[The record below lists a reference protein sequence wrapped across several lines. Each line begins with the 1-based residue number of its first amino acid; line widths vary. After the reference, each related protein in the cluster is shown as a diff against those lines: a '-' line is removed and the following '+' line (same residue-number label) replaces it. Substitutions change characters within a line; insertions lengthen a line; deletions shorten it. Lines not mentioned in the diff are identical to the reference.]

1 MWARKSH
8 AVGIYNLIIQR
19 CLRIQTPLTQRT
31 FSQAAVV
38 AVEEDSQQPIADEY
52 PKPDPKYA
60 EIIRALPRERS
71 GRIVAAK
78 LRAKGRIPSIVFGCE
93 NGEQGGNK
101 TLVSVETKQMR
112 NLLRKVG
119 ESSLLSRT
127 FDLEVKAAPDSEEIV
142 EKGRVLP
149 RLIHINRATDE
160 IVNVTFIRAPPH
172 ALLKVDV
179 PLLYRG
185 ADACPG
191 IRKGGYLNTIRRTVK
206 FLCPA
211 DLIPPYIDVD
221 LSELDIGQKLLMRD
235 LKVHPL
241 LKLLKA
247 DQDWPVC
254 KIMGSKF
261 KAQQAGS

>member
-1 MWARKSH
+1 MWTRKSH
-8 AVGIYNLIIQR
+8 TLGLYNLTIQR
-19 CLRIQTPLTQRT
+19 CLKIEIPLTQRT
-31 FSQAAVV
+31 FSQAASV
-38 AVEEDSQQPIADEY
+38 AAEQDRQEPNAEEY
-52 PKPDPKYA
+52 PQPDPKYA
-60 EIIRALPRERS
+60 EIIRALPREGS
-71 GRIVAAK
+71 GRLVAAK
-78 LRAKGRIPSIVFGCE
+78 LRAKGRIPSIVFE
-93 NGEQGGNK
+93 GESGDKGNNK
-101 TLVSVETKQMR
+101 RLISVETKQIR

-127 FDLEVKAAPDSEEIV
+127 FDIEVKAGPDSEEIV

-149 RLIHINRATDE
+149 RLIHINRGTDE
-160 IVNVTFIRAPPH
+160 IVNVTFIRAPPS

-185 ADACPG
+185 EDACPG

-211 DLIPPYIDVD
+211 DLIPRYIDVD
-221 LSELDIGQKLLMRD
+221 ISELDVGQKLLMRD

-247 DQDWPVC
+247 GEEWPIC
-254 KIMGSKF
+254 TIMGSKF
-261 KAQQAGS
+261 KAQQPGS

>member
-8 AVGIYNLIIQR
+8 TVAPYNLIIQR
-19 CLRIQTPLTQRT
+19 CTRIQIPLTQRT
-31 FSQAAVV
+31 FSQAAAV
-38 AVEEDSQQPIADEY
+38 AVEEDPQQPNADEY
-52 PKPDPKYA
+52 PKPDPKYS
-60 EIIRALPRERS
+60 EIIRGLPRESS
-71 GRIVAAK
+71 GRLVAAK

-93 NGEQGGNK
+93 NGEEGGNK
-101 TLVSVETKQMR
+101 KLISVETKQIR

-119 ESSLLSRT
+119 ESFLLSRT
-127 FDLEVKAAPDSEEIV
+127 FDMEVKAAPDSEEIV

-172 ALLKVDV
+172 AQLRIDV

-185 ADACPG
+185 ADACQG

-221 LSELDIGQKLLMRD
+221 LSELDIGQTLLMRD
-235 LKVHPL
+235 LKVHPS

-247 DQDWPVC
+247 KEDWPIC